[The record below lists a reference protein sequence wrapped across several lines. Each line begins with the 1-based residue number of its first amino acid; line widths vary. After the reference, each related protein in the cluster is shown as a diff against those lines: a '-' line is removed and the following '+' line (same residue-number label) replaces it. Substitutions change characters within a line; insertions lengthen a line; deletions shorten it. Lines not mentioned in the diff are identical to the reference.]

1 MMMSVLQDIKGVT
14 KELYFIIFQE
24 EVQFPCTISG
34 PLFNINMYGLHFNMT
49 SFFQE
54 VKGLTICP
62 WTTLDGN
69 LLTYKVSSSLVLWLV
84 SSKEEDEEEESV
96 KIIFSYFV

>member
-1 MMMSVLQDIKGVT
+1 
-14 KELYFIIFQE
+14 
-24 EVQFPCTISG
+24 
-34 PLFNINMYGLHFNMT
+34 MYGLHFNMT

-62 WTTLDGN
+62 WTTSDGN
-69 LLTYKVSSSLVLWLV
+69 LLTRKVSSSLVLWLV

-96 KIIFSYFV
+96 KIIFSYLI